1 MFQTACFVLFVQ
13 LIQTGIFN
21 TFQTAFCCGV
31 VVIFAPSEG
40 QQKNG

>member
-21 TFQTAFCCGV
+21 TFQTAFCKAV
-31 VVIFAPSEG
+31 
-40 QQKNG
+40 